1 MTAEAFAAGSPRNG
15 PRRSVSHILLEF
27 GRDWPKERVALGE
40 IVSTLNERSYGL
52 LLILFALPNLVPI
65 YLPGLS
71 AVLGLPLAFIALQ
84 MILGRSR
91 PWLPQAFL
99 QRSISRE
106 DYARVIG
113 KALPA
118 LVRVERVLKP
128 RLSFLTVAAAERLI
142 GGFCLVLSLLLVLPI
157 PLTNIPLALPLALF
171 GLALVERDGL
181 CALAATVLGLGA
193 VTFATIAGWAVFKAV
208 WAFLAALAFG
218 AG

>member
-1 MTAEAFAAGSPRNG
+1 MTAEAFAAGPPRNG

-40 IVSTLNERSYGL
+40 ILSTLNERSYGL

-71 AVLGLPLAFIALQ
+71 AVLGLPLAFIATQ

-91 PWLPQAFL
+91 PWLPQAIL

-113 KALPA
+113 KALPS
-118 LVRVERVLKP
+118 LVRIERILKP
-128 RLSFLTVAAAERLI
+128 RLSFLTVAMAERLI
-142 GGFCLVLSLLLVLPI
+142 GCFCLVLSLLLALPI
-157 PLTNIPLALPLALF
+157 PLTNIPLALPVALF

-181 CALAATVLGLGA
+181 CALAATALGAGA
-193 VTFATIAGWAVFKAV
+193 VTTAGWAAFKAV
-208 WAFLAALAFG
+208 WAFLAAFALG